1 MTNAVNTLAENVK
14 NFNEYITLA
23 NATIVALVVFGGYL
37 MNFTRKIKPYISVTN
52 DIAIL
57 KAEVAVISKEL
68 KPNGGKSIKDQ
79 INDLQASTKTI
90 LNRQRWIL
98 GNREEPIFET
108 DEKGNFTWANNSLI
122 RLTDRLF
129 KDLEN
134 NNWINALCENTREEV
149 NDSWQ
154 VAIENKRNFE
164 HDIIIIDSKN
174 RAFNAKCHAVRQD
187 DGKYVGKLINIKEI
201 EEKNKKCK

>member
-1 MTNAVNTLAENVK
+1 METFDKIIDILSKINSSIVV
-14 NFNEYITLA
+14 
-23 NATIVALVVFGGYL
+23 IVAFGGYMFYL
-37 MNFTRKIKPYISVTN
+37 MKKLQPFTTITT
-52 DIAIL
+52 DIASL
-57 KAEVAVISKEL
+57 KEEVKSISKEL
-68 KPNGGKSIKDQ
+68 KPNGGKSMKDQ
-79 INDLQASTKTI
+79 LSDLQASTKTI

-98 GNREEPIFET
+98 DNREEPIFET
-108 DEKGNFTWANNSLI
+108 DEKGNFTWANDALI

-149 NDSWQ
+149 NDAWQ
-154 VAIENKRNFE
+154 LAIENKRNFE
-164 HDIIIIDSKN
+164 HDIVIIDSKN
-174 RAFNAKCHAVRQD
+174 RAFNAKCLAVRQD